1 LKKDKEPVDIPAY
14 LDMIGSYL
22 ANVYKSKDQKF
33 IKGEIAVFLG
43 ARNKDGNKGIK
54 HIYGTNANPDFKE
67 RVCEEAMNILLND
80 ESIEL
85 SQKFTVIDDQINE
98 DIDMEI

>member
-1 LKKDKEPVDIPAY
+1 LKKDKKPIDIPAY

-22 ANVYKSKDQKF
+22 ANVYKSKDRKF
-33 IKGEIAVFLG
+33 IPGEIAVFLG
-43 ARNKDGNKGIK
+43 TRSKGEKKEIK
-54 HIYGTNANPDFKE
+54 YIFGTNANPNFKE

-85 SQKFTVIDDQINE
+85 SQKFKLIDDEIDE
-98 DIDMEI
+98 DLGLEI